1 MKIIRFFRHSLKQG
15 QLISK
20 EGFELIEA
28 KEDLIP
34 NASKV
39 FVSPYVRSIQTVTH
53 MLGIKGKKTVGLF
66 QLNSLSPQ
74 NVEEAITANS
84 KLMEE
89 YSSDPEQNL
98 YFLMKKH
105 FSPEELITLEKEC
118 AKAIIEMSE
127 IMEEGENAIA
137 VGHTPYIKMAYNG
150 LIEMGIIS
158 GEKCHENMAEMDYID
173 FIIR

>member
-1 MKIIRFFRHSLKQG
+1 MGTIRFFRHSLKKG

-34 NASKV
+34 HANKV
-39 FVSPYVRSIQTVTH
+39 FVSPYVRTIQTATH
-53 MLGIKGKKTVGLF
+53 MLGIKRQKTVGFF
-66 QLNSLSPQ
+66 QLDSLSPQ
-74 NVEEAITANS
+74 NVEEAIMANA

-89 YSSDPEQNL
+89 YSSNPEQNL
-98 YFLMKKH
+98 YFLMEKH
-105 FSPEELITLEKEC
+105 FSPEELIKLEKEC
-118 AKAIIEMSE
+118 AKAVIEMSQK
-127 IMEEGENAIA
+127 MENEENAIA

-158 GEKCHENMAEMDYID
+158 GEKCHENMTEMDYID
-173 FIIR
+173 III